1 MKTPYKS
8 DAGTKDGAPAKLP
21 AFLAR
26 AMALLAVY
34 QRGRD
39 PVLYDTPANAG
50 ASPRVSRRSACLHV
64 WRAK

>member
-1 MKTPYKS
+1 MKTPRKR

-39 PVLYDTPANAG
+39 PFFTIRPPTQVSRAD
-50 ASPRVSRRSACLHV
+50 PRVSTSGEQNEY
-64 WRAK
+64 